1 VLELDSVTTK
11 YGDFTAV
18 DDVSLSVADGELFCL
33 LGPSGSG
40 KSTVLRTIAGFE
52 TPTAGTVRI
61 GGVDVTGTPP
71 YDRDCSMVFQE
82 WALFPDKTV
91 VENVAFGLK
100 MAGVGETARR
110 ERAHELLDLVEITA
124 QAEARPAELSGGQRQ
139 RVALARS
146 LAVDP
151 DLLLLDEPLSS
162 LDRKLRETM
171 QIELKRIHDRVG
183 TTMVYVT
190 HDQDEAFTLADRLGV
205 MDAGKLIQVDRPASV
220 YEDPTDRFVESF
232 LGSTNFLDCRV
243 AGIEAGSGV
252 ALDTPL
258 GVTVRAP
265 LTGSETDLAVGDVI
279 TMSLRP
285 ERLGIA
291 PASGAADSA
300 RPNVTTPEASPVEDG
315 GRSAD
320 PAGTDGPGEAVA
332 VAGTVAE
339 TIHRGSDVRLRLS
352 VGEATLVAA
361 EPVESG
367 RSRSVGDGVTVRF
380 RPAEA
385 VYFDAS
391 GARCR

>member
-1 VLELDSVTTK
+1 LELDSVTTQ

-52 TPTAGTVRI
+52 SPASGTVRI
-61 GGVDVTGTPP
+61 DGEDVTGTPP
-71 YDRDCSMVFQE
+71 YDRNCSMVFQE

-91 VENVAFGLK
+91 LENVAFGPK
-100 MAGVGETARR
+100 MAGVGESERTARAR
-110 ERAHELLDLVEITA
+110 ELLDLVEITA
-124 QAEARPAELSGGQRQ
+124 QADAKPAELSGGQRQ

-162 LDRKLRETM
+162 LDRKLRESM

-205 MDAGKLIQVDRPASV
+205 MDAGRLMQVDAPATV

-243 AGIEAGSGV
+243 AATDPLE
-252 ALDTPL
+252 LDTPL
-258 GVTVRAP
+258 GVTVPAP
-265 LTGSETDLAVGDVI
+265 VDASGLTVGDDL

-285 ERLGIA
+285 ERLGVA
-291 PASGAADSA
+291 PAAGADPTA
-300 RPNVTTPEASPVEDG
+300 PVASPVEDG
-315 GRSAD
+315 GSAASD
-320 PAGTDGPGEAVA
+320 DGTVA
-332 VAGTVAE
+332 VAATVTE

-352 VGEATLVAA
+352 AGETALVVA
-361 EPVESG
+361 EPVDSA
-367 RSRSVGDGVTVRF
+367 RSRREGDDVTVQF
-380 RPAEA
+380 RPSEA
-385 VYFDAS
+385 VYFEAG

>member
-1 VLELDSVTTK
+1 VLELDAVTTR

-18 DDVSLSVADGELFCL
+18 DDVSLSVDDGELFCL

-52 TPTAGTVRI
+52 SPASGTVRI
-61 GGVDVTGTPP
+61 DGEDVTGTPP

-91 VENVAFGLK
+91 LQNVAFGPK
-100 MAGVGETARR
+100 MAGVSEADRT
-110 ERAHELLDLVEITA
+110 ERARELLDLVEIGP
-124 QAEARPAELSGGQRQ
+124 QADAKPAELSGGQRQ

-162 LDRKLRETM
+162 LDRKLRESM
-171 QIELKRIHDRVG
+171 QIELKRIHERVG

-205 MDAGKLIQVDRPASV
+205 MDAGRLMQVGAPATV

-243 AGIEAGSGV
+243 GSTDPV
-252 ALDTPL
+252 ELDTPL
-258 GVTVRAP
+258 GVTIRTP
-265 LTGSETDLAVGDVI
+265 ITDTPLAVGDEV

-285 ERLGIA
+285 ERLGVA
-291 PASGAADSA
+291 PASGADA
-300 RPNVTTPEASPVEDG
+300 TTAAVSPVEDG
-315 GRSAD
+315 GDSVQSAD
-320 PAGTDGPGEAVA
+320 GETVA
-332 VAGTVAE
+332 VVGTVTE

-352 VGEATLVAA
+352 AGETTLVVA
-361 EPVESG
+361 EPVDSG
-367 RSRSVGDGVTVRF
+367 RTRQTGEDVTVRF
-380 RPAEA
+380 RPDEV

>member
-1 VLELDSVTTK
+1 LELDSVTTR

-18 DDVSLSVADGELFCL
+18 DDVSLSVDDGELFCL

-52 TPTAGTVRI
+52 TPTDGTVRI
-61 GGVDVTGTPP
+61 GGEDVTGTPP

-91 VENVAFGLK
+91 LENVAFGPK
-100 MAGVGETARR
+100 MAGVNEADRT
-110 ERAHELLDLVEITA
+110 ERARELLDLVEITA
-124 QAEARPAELSGGQRQ
+124 QADARPAELSGGQRQ

-171 QIELKRIHDRVG
+171 QIELKRIHERVG

-205 MDAGKLIQVDRPASV
+205 MDGGRLVQVGAPATV

-243 AGIEAGSGV
+243 AATDPL

-258 GVTVRAP
+258 GVTLSAP
-265 LTGSETDLAVGDVI
+265 VSDEGLSVGDAV
-279 TMSLRP
+279 TVSLRP
-285 ERLGIA
+285 ERLGVA
-291 PASGAADSA
+291 PASGADA
-300 RPNVTTPEASPVEDG
+300 TTAAVATAEDG
-315 GRSAD
+315 G
-320 PAGTDGPGEAVA
+320 DGDGGQSGDGETVA
-332 VAGTVAE
+332 VAGAVTE

-352 VGEATLVAA
+352 VGDATLVVA
-361 EPVESG
+361 EPVDSG
-367 RSRSVGDGVTVRF
+367 RTRQTGEDVTVRF
-380 RPAEA
+380 RPGDA

>member
-1 VLELDSVTTK
+1 MLELDAVTTR

-18 DDVSLSVADGELFCL
+18 DDVSLSVDDGELFCL

-52 TPTAGTVRI
+52 SPASGTVRI
-61 GGVDVTGTPP
+61 DGEDVTGTPP

-91 VENVAFGLK
+91 LQNVAFGPK
-100 MAGVGETARR
+100 MAGVSEADRT
-110 ERAHELLDLVEITA
+110 ERARELLDLVEIGA
-124 QAEARPAELSGGQRQ
+124 QADAKPAELSGGQRQ

-162 LDRKLRETM
+162 LDRKLRESM
-171 QIELKRIHDRVG
+171 QIELKRIHERVG

-205 MDAGKLIQVDRPASV
+205 MDAGRLMQVGAPATV

-243 AGIEAGSGV
+243 GSTDPV
-252 ALDTPL
+252 ELDTPL
-258 GVTVRAP
+258 GVTVRTP
-265 LTGSETDLAVGDVI
+265 ITDTPLAVGDEV

-285 ERLGIA
+285 ERLGVA
-291 PASGAADSA
+291 PASGADA
-300 RPNVTTPEASPVEDG
+300 TTAAVSPVEDG
-315 GRSAD
+315 GDSVQSAD
-320 PAGTDGPGEAVA
+320 GETVT
-332 VAGTVAE
+332 VVGTVTE

-352 VGEATLVAA
+352 AGETTLVVA
-361 EPVESG
+361 EPVDSG
-367 RSRSVGDGVTVRF
+367 RTRQTGEDVTVRF
-380 RPAEA
+380 RPDEV

>member
-1 VLELDSVTTK
+1 MLELDSVTTQ

-18 DDVSLSVADGELFCL
+18 DDVSLSVDDGELFCL

-52 TPTAGTVRI
+52 SPASGTVRI
-61 GGVDVTGTPP
+61 DGEDVTGTPP

-91 VENVAFGLK
+91 LENVAFGPK
-100 MAGVGETARR
+100 MAGVSEAERT
-110 ERAHELLDLVEITA
+110 ERARELLDLVEITA
-124 QAEARPAELSGGQRQ
+124 QADARPAELSGGQRQ

-162 LDRKLRETM
+162 LDRKLRESM

-205 MDAGKLIQVDRPASV
+205 MDAGRLMQVGAPATV

-243 AGIEAGSGV
+243 VSTDPVE
-252 ALDTPL
+252 LDTPL
-258 GVTVRAP
+258 GVTIPAP
-265 LTGSETDLAVGDVI
+265 VDASGLAVGDDL

-285 ERLGIA
+285 ERLGVA
-291 PASGAADSA
+291 PAAGAD
-300 RPNVTTPEASPVEDG
+300 PTTATAAPVEDG
-315 GRSAD
+315 GSAASD
-320 PAGTDGPGEAVA
+320 EEPVA
-332 VAGTVAE
+332 LGATVTE

-352 VGEATLVAA
+352 TGETTLVVA
-361 EPVESG
+361 ESVDSA
-367 RSRSVGDGVTVRF
+367 RSRREGDDVTVQF
-380 RPAEA
+380 RPSEA
-385 VYFDAS
+385 VYFEAS